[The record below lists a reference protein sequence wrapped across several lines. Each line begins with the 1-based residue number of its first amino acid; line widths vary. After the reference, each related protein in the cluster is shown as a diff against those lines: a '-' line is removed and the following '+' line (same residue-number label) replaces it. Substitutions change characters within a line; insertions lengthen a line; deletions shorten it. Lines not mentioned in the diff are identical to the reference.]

1 MLTVY
6 KFDTPNELKQWG
18 KTDKLRLLMG
28 KLYDVSEVDSRIE
41 KIEI

>member
-6 KFDTPNELKQWG
+6 KFDTPNELKQWN
-18 KTDKLRLLMG
+18 KIDKLRLLMG

-41 KIEI
+41 